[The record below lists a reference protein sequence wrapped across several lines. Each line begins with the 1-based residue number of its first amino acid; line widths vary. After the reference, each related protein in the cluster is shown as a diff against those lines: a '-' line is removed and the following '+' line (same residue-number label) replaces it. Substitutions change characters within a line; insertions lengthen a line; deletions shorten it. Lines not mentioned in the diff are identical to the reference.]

1 MFDTINDATGF
12 ANGTHFTTADEVRE
26 YFTPENMRS
35 MFGDDAIVDD
45 EKLTAWA
52 EMAIAN
58 RWHMA

>member
-12 ANGTHFTTADEVRE
+12 ANGTKFATADEVRE
-26 YFTPENMRS
+26 YFTPESQRS

-45 EKLTAWA
+45 EKLGEWA
-52 EMAIAN
+52 AMVIAN